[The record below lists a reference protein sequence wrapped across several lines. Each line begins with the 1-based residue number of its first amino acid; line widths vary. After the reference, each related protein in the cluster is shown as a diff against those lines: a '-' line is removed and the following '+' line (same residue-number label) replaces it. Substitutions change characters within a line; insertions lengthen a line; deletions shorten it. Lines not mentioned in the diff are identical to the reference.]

1 MDESENAPHGEEF
14 YELSKLLKST
24 VTILKECSEAVRD
37 QQKFHFSYVQE
48 SEERITHVN
57 RMTEKIFTVLDRI
70 DTTYE
75 KHISKLSVRMD
86 SIIESNAILSKQNL
100 KLVTKI
106 EKLETER
113 DHMIKKCEEKQKEYL
128 EYVKGLVR
136 NATPQISIDNREVK

>member
-1 MDESENAPHGEEF
+1 
-14 YELSKLLKST
+14 
-24 VTILKECSEAVRD
+24 
-37 QQKFHFSYVQE
+37 
-48 SEERITHVN
+48 
-57 RMTEKIFTVLDRI
+57 
-70 DTTYE
+70 
-75 KHISKLSVRMD
+75 MD

-100 KLVTKI
+100 KLMTKI